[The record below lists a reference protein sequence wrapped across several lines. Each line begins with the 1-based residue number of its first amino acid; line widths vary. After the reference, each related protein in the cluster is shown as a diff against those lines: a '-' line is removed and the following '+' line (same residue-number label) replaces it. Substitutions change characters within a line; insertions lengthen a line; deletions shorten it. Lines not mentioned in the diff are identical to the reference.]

1 MAAKAEQ
8 MMATVLAHEIK
19 NPTAI
24 AMAYASLI
32 RQFSDDAEII
42 EYCNHIHEALVNINE
57 LVQELLLNK
66 VEPIHDNL
74 TPLNITEML
83 AEMLDEYRAAMP
95 GISLSMLADAD
106 FTLHTNEQH
115 IRLVFSNL
123 LKNAVEAA
131 GDKGYVIVYVEK
143 ADCSKKYLQV
153 KICNSCES
161 SKVSQPKPHGTGLG
175 LSICYWLLEQ
185 LGGELKIEMDAG
197 KECTAIVS
205 ILDGQIGYLQDKVY
219 V

>member
-42 EYCNHIHEALVNINE
+42 EYCNHIHEALLNINE

-66 VEPIHDNL
+66 VEPMQDNF

-83 AEMLDEYRAAMP
+83 TEMLDEYQTAMP
-95 GISLSMLADAD
+95 GISLSILTDTA
-106 FTLHTNEQH
+106 FTVHTNPQH

-131 GDKGYVIVYVEK
+131 GDNGYITVYVEK
-143 ADCSKKYLQV
+143 GACSKKYLQV
-153 KICNSCES
+153 KICNSCEV
-161 SKVSQPKPHGTGLG
+161 SKVSEPKPHGTGMG

-197 KECTAIVS
+197 SECIAIVS
-205 ILDGQIGYLQDKVY
+205 MPDEVFAR
-219 V
+219 